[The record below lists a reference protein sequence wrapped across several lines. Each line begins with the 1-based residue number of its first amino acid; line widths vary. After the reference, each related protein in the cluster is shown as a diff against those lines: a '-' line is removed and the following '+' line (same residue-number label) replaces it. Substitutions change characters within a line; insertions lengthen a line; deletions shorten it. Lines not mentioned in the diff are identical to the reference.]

1 MEALDP
7 QDAVRALARE
17 VAAQA
22 GGRALIVGG
31 YVRDR
36 LVGRETLDVDVE
48 VHGVPT
54 ERLEPLLDRM
64 FPRRL
69 NVVGRSFGVFKIHL
83 ARGVDLDVAIPR
95 RDSKAGPGHQGFVVE
110 GDPYLGPEEAARRR
124 DFTVNAVALDPIT
137 GEILDPWGGVA
148 DLRAR
153 VLRVVDPS
161 QFGDDPLRVWRGVQI
176 AARFDLVPE
185 PGTLDLMRGM
195 VARGDLRQLSRERVT
210 EELRK
215 LFVDA
220 PAPSKGLELARAIGA
235 IRELFPELEAYEA
248 TPQEPEWHP
257 EGNVWIHTML
267 VVDRA
272 AELSRRPAW
281 GFDDAQRLQVVL
293 GALLHDVGKP
303 VSTTRLVKDGVER
316 VVSPGHES
324 AGEPLARAVLSR
336 LTFGEEVERAVVGI
350 VKWHALPHALHR
362 DLEKG
367 QIDERAYVNAVRKLV
382 KRLHPTPWRVFLAA
396 CEADWRGRAFED
408 VRTGPH
414 PPGDRFA
421 ATVAQHALDVE
432 PAKPLVQG
440 RDALALGVPPGPEM
454 GRLIAAIENARD
466 RGEVRTREEALV
478 LLSDLVARRSTS
490 RG

>member
-7 QDAVRALARE
+7 REAVRRLARE
-17 VAAQA
+17 VAEIP

-31 YVRDR
+31 FVRDR
-36 LVGRETLDVDVE
+36 LAGRETLDVDVE
-48 VHGVPT
+48 VHGIAADA
-54 ERLEPLLDRM
+54 LEPLLERL
-64 FPRRL
+64 FPARL
-69 NVVGRSFGVFKIHL
+69 NVVGRSFGVFKVHL
-83 ARGVDLDVAIPR
+83 AHGVDLDVAIPR
-95 RDSKAGPGHQGFVVE
+95 RDSKAGAGHRGFVVE
-110 GDPYLGPEEAARRR
+110 GDPHLGLKEAARRR

-153 VLRVVDPS
+153 VLRVVDPA
-161 QFGDDPLRVWRGVQI
+161 QFGDDPLRVWRGVQL

-185 PGTLDLMRGM
+185 PGTLELLRTM
-195 VARGDLRQLSRERVT
+195 VARGDLRELGRERVT

-215 LFVDA
+215 LLVEA
-220 PAPSKGLELARAIGA
+220 AAPSKGLELARAIGA
-235 IRELFPELEAYEA
+235 IADRFPELEAYGA

-257 EGNVWIHTML
+257 EGNVWIHTMM

-272 AELSRRPAW
+272 AEISRRPGWA
-281 GFDDAQRLQVVL
+281 FDDAQRLQVVL

-303 VSTTRLVKDGVER
+303 VSTTRAVKDGVER

-336 LTFGEEVERAVVGI
+336 LTFGEEVERAVLGI
-350 VKWHALPHALHR
+350 VKWHALPHALNR

-421 ATVAQHALDVE
+421 ATVARHALDVE
-432 PAKPLVQG
+432 PEKPLVQG
-440 RDALALGVPPGPEM
+440 RDALELGVAPGPEV
-454 GRLIAAIENARD
+454 GRLIAAIESARD
-466 RGEVRTREEALV
+466 LGEIRTREEALTR
-478 LLSDLVARRSTS
+478 LADLVAGRRAS